1 MANGST
7 IWDALNRLVGM
18 NPKAGNPDNRL
29 YSFVYRADGLRVKKV
44 WHTPIEVAPAE
55 AVASGP
61 SKVRTEEEEAKP
73 VYIGHEVDYLY
84 DGQMPVCEQEFED
97 GVYFAHHAGKLFR
110 CAGDRGGGDGRPFS
124 SMLPPISYR
133 EKLS

>member
-1 MANGST
+1 
-7 IWDALNRLVGM
+7 M

-84 DGQMPVCEQEFED
+84 DGQMPVCEQEYED
-97 GVYFAHHAGKLFR
+97 GVLQQTRVNFLGARGIEAVVTVDHFR
-110 CAGDRGGGDGRPFS
+110 QCFLPSAIGRS
-124 SMLPPISYR
+124 
-133 EKLS
+133 